1 MNSGA
6 GKPCQNGREPGKRR
20 SANSPRWAFWRG
32 APALGVLA
40 AVLFV
45 SGCGGGPGAAGAAGG
60 TTSTTLSRNC
70 AGTCRLAR
78 MIDYAR
84 CMRSHGLPTFADPVP
99 VTSPSGKPGWRIG
112 YSGDPNSLSFTT
124 ADGACKH
131 YLPDAF
137 STNVPLT
144 AEQQQAWLEWASCI
158 RSHGFATFPDPAF
171 SGSGVRVP
179 SLSGADPTDPAK
191 AVAAQHACAHYLS
204 ST

>member
-6 GKPCQNGREPGKRR
+6 GKPYQNGREPGKPR
-20 SANSPRWAFWRG
+20 AGNSPGGAIGRG
-32 APALGVLA
+32 ALALGVLA

-60 TTSTTLSRNC
+60 TTSTTLRGNC

-112 YSGDPNSLSFTT
+112 YSGDPNSLSFTA
-124 ADGACKH
+124 ADSACKH

-144 AEQQQAWLEWASCI
+144 AEQQQGWLEWASCI
-158 RSHGFATFPDPAF
+158 RSHGFPTFPDPTF

-191 AVAAQHACAHYLS
+191 AIAAQHACAHFLS